1 MLAEPANREC
11 ALLGEFLENEGYFN
25 VLQSLGN
32 CSRVARSGS
41 HDLDRVGFCVRR
53 HVRLASSGPSDRRR
67 FASGRLPGM
76 LADGPF
82 RSHPYPAKRRRR
94 ATELMS
100 FRRRWLVGIRA
111 SEQEI
116 SNRGLARSQ
125 KRGAPGRRVAQIGW
139 SPGVAAISS
148 PPVPACRAG
157 AS

>member
-53 HVRLASSGPSDRRR
+53 QVRLASSGPSDRRR

-94 ATELMS
+94 ATELS
-100 FRRRWLVGIRA
+100 FRRRWLVDIRA
-111 SEQEI
+111 NEQEI
-116 SNRGLARSQ
+116 
-125 KRGAPGRRVAQIGW
+125 
-139 SPGVAAISS
+139 
-148 PPVPACRAG
+148 
-157 AS
+157 